1 MRLIAA
7 LSLFLLA
14 LPAQAAPPDATILF
28 PSHGG
33 SGTVIVTGPG
43 RTLILSACHMFEGR
57 SAQKKI
63 SIEAPD
69 PLPGGVKVVRIRLL
83 AVSHDADLALIELDA
98 GPLAFVSPVAPAGF
112 RPGLCWSVGYDEMRK
127 PFQVRSTRI
136 LSTDSSVTWTAE
148 RPWHGRSGGALIDQR
163 TGVLCGVVSG
173 YTGPRDHR
181 ELSSQGK
188 GVYASLAAVVR
199 FMAANGSPQPS
210 PDYLNQPP
218 WPGRQ
223 PQLYLQPPAQRCP
236 S

>member
-1 MRLIAA
+1 MRLIAT
-7 LSLFLLA
+7 LLLFMLA
-14 LPAQAAPPDATILF
+14 LPVLAAPPDATILF

-43 RTLILSACHMFEGR
+43 RTLILSAGHMWEGR
-57 SAQKKI
+57 AVGKKI

-69 PLPGGVKVVRIRLL
+69 PLPTGVRIVRIRLL

-136 LSTDSSVTWTAE
+136 LSSDSSVTWTAE
-148 RPWHGRSGGALIDQR
+148 RPWHGRSGGSLLDQK
-163 TGVLCGVVSG
+163 TGWLVGAVSG

-188 GVYASLAAVVR
+188 GVYASHTAILRFLATTTALTIP
-199 FMAANGSPQPS
+199 APLA
-210 PDYLNQPP
+210 PP
-218 WPGRQ
+218 PVAIAPMFRQ
-223 PQLYLQPPAQRCP
+223 MPRCP